1 MAVQND
7 FAIGEPSHAGRLAAV
22 LDRFFAITASGSTVR
37 TEVIAGITTFLAA
50 SYVIV
55 VNPAIIADAGI
66 PFPAGVTATVLV
78 SFISSCAMGL
88 YARSPILV
96 APGMGINALFTYT
109 IVIGGHVPLPVA
121 LGCTFLAG
129 LIFTLLALLDLR
141 TLLIA
146 AIPPAL
152 KYGIA
157 CGIGLFLALL
167 GFINAKFVVTDP
179 ATVVGVGHFDAAI
192 LTFLLGLVL
201 TMGFVLRKVP
211 SALMAGV
218 IATTILAVPIGRWY
232 GDGSAYSVG
241 GKVPTLVNWTGLF
254 AAPDF
259 GFIGQ
264 IDILGACR
272 LVYLPIIFV
281 LVFTN
286 FVEAMSTFLAL
297 AEAGSLK
304 DDDGLPRYVTQSMHV
319 DAISS
324 LISAPLGTSPAT
336 AYLESAAGI
345 AQGGRTGL
353 VAVICGLLFL
363 PFLFLSPLLSL
374 VPSVATA
381 PALVMV
387 GVFMIECIG
396 RIDWHDFEEAI
407 PAFLAILLIPLSYS
421 ITLGISLAFVV
432 HVLLKVINGRAA
444 QVKPALWVAAAFS
457 AGLLIQLK
465 F

>member
-1 MAVQND
+1 MQGD
-7 FAIGEPSHAGRLAAV
+7 IAIGQPRW
-22 LDRFFAITASGSTVR
+22 LDRLFAITASGSTVR
-37 TEVIAGITTFLAA
+37 TEIIAGITTFLAA

-55 VNPAIIADAGI
+55 VNPAIVANAGI

-109 IVIGGHVPLPVA
+109 IVLGMHVPLATA

-129 LIFTLLALLDLR
+129 LVFTILALLDLR
-141 TLLIA
+141 ALLIV

-152 KYGIA
+152 KYGMA

-167 GFINAKFVVTDP
+167 GLVNAKFIVGDP
-179 ATVVGVGHFDAAI
+179 VTVVSVGPFDAVI
-192 LTFLLGLVL
+192 LTFLAGLVL
-201 TMGFVLRKVP
+201 TMGFVLRKLP
-211 SALMAGV
+211 GALMAGV
-218 IATTILAVPIGRWY
+218 IVTTLLSVPIGRWY
-232 GDGSAYSVG
+232 GDASTYSVG
-241 GKVPTLVNWTGLF
+241 GKVATLVNYTGLL

-259 GFIGQ
+259 SFVGK
-264 IDILGACR
+264 IDIIGACR
-272 LVYLPIIFV
+272 LAYLPIVFV
-281 LVFTN
+281 LLFTN
-286 FVEAMSTFLAL
+286 FVDAMSTFLAL

-304 DDDGLPRYVTQSMHV
+304 DKDGLPRYMTQSMHV

-345 AQGGRTGL
+345 TQGGRTGL
-353 VAVICGLLFL
+353 VAVVCGLLFL

-374 VPSVATA
+374 VPAVATA

-387 GVFMIECIG
+387 GLFMMEGVG
-396 RIDWHDFEEAI
+396 RIDWQDLEEAI
-407 PAFLAILLIPLSYS
+407 PAFLAIILIPLSYS
-421 ITLGISLAFVV
+421 ITLGISLAFVAYV
-432 HVLLKVINGRAA
+432 VLKLIAGRAG
-444 QVKPALWVAAAFS
+444 QVKPALWVAAGFS
-457 AGLLIQLK
+457 AVLLWQLK
-465 F
+465 L